1 MSLRDVKRAM
11 EVMIW
16 FYQHFQDFSSLMEEE
31 RRKNEEGSESESD
44 SDSGE
49 YSPDVKET
57 LSDSKDD
64 QYDQEKTT
72 ATNHNDSRSLRDH
85 LGMVCPLIE
94 VNSTGKREERS
105 TVSESIWKRNFRFSS
120 KETASAECKPTQIF
134 DYADAKKREKQPTVS
149 LSIFEPDFSFA
160 SKETVSAECRPTL
173 EPLQLSSRVNPLE
186 MFHHVESLDVPLEEE
201 NVRIFSTLS
210 KTIL

>member
-16 FYQHFQDFSSLMEEE
+16 FCQHFQDFSGLMEEE

-57 LSDSKDD
+57 LSDSEDD
-64 QYDQEKTT
+64 QYDQEKAT

-94 VNSTGKREERS
+94 INSTGKREERF
-105 TVSESIWKRNFRFSS
+105 TVSESTWERNFRFSS
-120 KETASAECKPTQIF
+120 KETASAECKPAQIF
-134 DYADAKKREKQPTVS
+134 DCADAKKREKQPTVS
-149 LSIFEPDFSFA
+149 ESMFEPDFSFA

>member
-57 LSDSKDD
+57 LSDSEDD
-64 QYDQEKTT
+64 QCDQEKAT

-85 LGMVCPLIE
+85 LGMICSIIE

-105 TVSESIWKRNFRFSS
+105 TVSESMWERNFRFSS
-120 KETASAECKPTQIF
+120 KETAPVECKPAEIF

-149 LSIFEPDFSFA
+149 ESMFEPDFSFA
-160 SKETVSAECRPTL
+160 SKETVSAECGPTL

-186 MFHHVESLDVPLEEE
+186 MFHHLESLDVPLVEE
-201 NVRIFSTLS
+201 NVRIVSTLS

>member
-85 LGMVCPLIE
+85 LGMVCSLIE

-105 TVSESIWKRNFRFSS
+105 TVSESIWKRNFRFSA

-186 MFHHVESLDVPLEEE
+186 MFHHLESLDVPLVEE
-201 NVRIFSTLS
+201 NVRIVSTLS

>member
-31 RRKNEEGSESESD
+31 RRKNED
-44 SDSGE
+44 IA
-49 YSPDVKET
+49 
-57 LSDSKDD
+57 
-64 QYDQEKTT
+64 T

-186 MFHHVESLDVPLEEE
+186 MFHHLESLDVPLVEE
-201 NVRIFSTLS
+201 NVRIVSTLS

>member
-85 LGMVCPLIE
+85 LGMVCSLIE

>member
-57 LSDSKDD
+57 LSDSEDD
-64 QYDQEKTT
+64 QCDQEKAT

-94 VNSTGKREERS
+94 INSTGKREKRS
-105 TVSESIWKRNFRFSS
+105 TVSESMWERNFRFYS
-120 KETASAECKPTQIF
+120 KETASAECKPAQIF
-134 DYADAKKREKQPTVS
+134 DCADAKKREKQPTVS
-149 LSIFEPDFSFA
+149 ESMFEPDFSFA

-186 MFHHVESLDVPLEEE
+186 MFHHLESLDVPLVEE
-201 NVRIFSTLS
+201 NVRIVSTLS

>member
-16 FYQHFQDFSSLMEEE
+16 FYQHFQDFSGLMEEE

-57 LSDSKDD
+57 LSDSEDD

-105 TVSESIWKRNFRFSS
+105 TVSESMWERNFRFYS
-120 KETASAECKPTQIF
+120 KETASAECKPAQIF

-149 LSIFEPDFSFA
+149 ESMFEPDFSFA
-160 SKETVSAECRPTL
+160 FEETVSAE
-173 EPLQLSSRVNPLE
+173 
-186 MFHHVESLDVPLEEE
+186 
-201 NVRIFSTLS
+201 
-210 KTIL
+210 

>member
-16 FYQHFQDFSSLMEEE
+16 FYQHFQDFSGLMEEE

-57 LSDSKDD
+57 LSDSEDD
-64 QYDQEKTT
+64 QYDHVKTT
-72 ATNHNDSRSLRDH
+72 ATNHNDSRSRRDH

-149 LSIFEPDFSFA
+149 LSMFEPDFSFA

>member
-16 FYQHFQDFSSLMEEE
+16 FYQHFQDFSGLMEEE

>member
-11 EVMIW
+11 EAMIW
-16 FYQHFQDFSSLMEEE
+16 FYQHFQDFSGLMEEE

-57 LSDSKDD
+57 LSDSEDD
-64 QYDQEKTT
+64 QYDQEKAT

-94 VNSTGKREERS
+94 INSTGKREERF
-105 TVSESIWKRNFRFSS
+105 TVSESMWERNFRFSS
-120 KETASAECKPTQIF
+120 KETASAECKPAQIF
-134 DYADAKKREKQPTVS
+134 DCADAKKREKQPTVS
-149 LSIFEPDFSFA
+149 ESMFEPDFSFA

-173 EPLQLSSRVNPLE
+173 EPLQLSSRVSPLE

-201 NVRIFSTLS
+201 NVRIVSTLS

>member
-16 FYQHFQDFSSLMEEE
+16 FYQHFQDFSGLMEEE

-57 LSDSKDD
+57 LSDSEDD

-85 LGMVCPLIE
+85 LGMVCSLIE

-105 TVSESIWKRNFRFSS
+105 TVSESMWERNFRFYS
-120 KETASAECKPTQIF
+120 KETASAECKPAQIF

-149 LSIFEPDFSFA
+149 ESMFEPDFSFA

-186 MFHHVESLDVPLEEE
+186 MFHHVESLDVPLVEE
-201 NVRIFSTLS
+201 NVRIVSTLS

>member
-31 RRKNEEGSESESD
+31 RRKNEGSESESD

-57 LSDSKDD
+57 LSDSEDD
-64 QYDQEKTT
+64 QYDQEKAT

-94 VNSTGKREERS
+94 INSTGKREERF
-105 TVSESIWKRNFRFSS
+105 TVSESMWERNFRFSS
-120 KETASAECKPTQIF
+120 KETASAECKPAEIF
-134 DYADAKKREKQPTVS
+134 DYADAKKREKQPSVS
-149 LSIFEPDFSFA
+149 ESMFEPDFSFA

-186 MFHHVESLDVPLEEE
+186 MFHHLESLDVPLVEE
-201 NVRIFSTLS
+201 NVRIALS